1 MSERALKFLVFIVFR
16 IRTPCHLPSCVKHSF
31 IPWILAELWI
41 WQTRPWPLW
50 SFYATEM
57 YKRQVNT
64 YIYQILSDIDKCFV
78 IVVHLLSRV
87 LLFVTPW
94 SAALG
99 HRLPCPSLSLGVFW
113 NSYPL
118 SQWCHPAI
126 LSSVIPFSSCPHSFP
141 ASESFS
147 MSRLFTSGG
156 QSIGASAS
164 ASVLPV
170 NIQDWFPLALTD
182 LISLLSKDSEESSPA
197 PQLESINSV
206 LSLLYDPTLTSVRK
220 H

>member
-1 MSERALKFLVFIVFR
+1 MFCYCCSFAKSCPTLCDPMVCSTGTQASLSFTVSWSFLKLISIESVM
-16 IRTPCHLPSCVKHSF
+16 PSSHLILCHSF
-31 IPWILAELWI
+31 
-41 WQTRPWPLW
+41 
-50 SFYATEM
+50 SY
-57 YKRQVNT
+57 
-64 YIYQILSDIDKCFV
+64 
-78 IVVHLLSRV
+78 
-87 LLFVTPW
+87 
-94 SAALG
+94 
-99 HRLPCPSLSLGVFW
+99 CP
-113 NSYPL
+113 
-118 SQWCHPAI
+118 Q
-126 LSSVIPFSSCPHSFP
+126 SFP